1 MSEEQPQSDP
11 NKRKNRKRP
20 KNFLKNAKL
29 YAKKGQWGRGTKMS
43 EELYQYFLGILDAMK
58 QGIEDGEERRE

>member
-1 MSEEQPQSDP
+1 MKNSTKVIQTREKIGKGPKFPQ
-11 NKRKNRKRP
+11 KCQVICE
-20 KNFLKNAKL
+20 
-29 YAKKGQWGRGTKMS
+29 KGQWGRGTKMS